1 MTELPILVTLVLG
14 FLGVIVSIFNQNKRF
29 DDLKDSM
36 NQRFNAVDRRFEAVD
51 RRFDEVLVRLDRIED
66 KQDTHEHRILR
77 LEEPMIRR

>member
-36 NQRFNAVDRRFEAVD
+36 NQRFNAVDRRF
-51 RRFDEVLVRLDRIED
+51 DEVLVRLDRIED
-66 KQDTHEHRILR
+66 KQDTHEHLIMR